1 MENLFK
7 KIIIISAI
15 GILVYASSIFFIN
28 QQKDKKVKS
37 NILVALAI
45 HNKDFQDEKKMNQLI
60 ESIDDGSSSLNSIKL
75 LQANKLIEENLYDK
89 SLTILSTIKNIE
101 SDITR
106 ELVFSLKAIAYANK
120 GMCDESKES
129 FRKIIKYKS
138 IKEISIIETKNCIKE
153 AGGK

>member
-37 NILVALAI
+37 NILVAVAI
-45 HNKDFQDEKKMNQLI
+45 QNKDFQDEKKMNQLI
-60 ESIDDGSSSLNSIKL
+60 ESIDNESSSVNTIKL
-75 LQANKLIEENLYDK
+75 LRANRLIEEELYDK

-106 ELVFSLKAIAYANK
+106 ELVFSLRAIAYANK
-120 GMCDESKES
+120 GMCDQSRES

-138 IKEISIIETKNCIKE
+138 IKEISIIEIKNCSKKV
-153 AGGK
+153 GGK